1 MRSLQGNQNL
11 RYNGFWLLKPCTRK
25 LIGFLAH
32 QDAKIRGEGAKALGK
47 IGDPE
52 AVRPLVEALLKEKQD
67 EQMPLALAEIG
78 DVSALDPLLDAFK
91 DADREVRPNIAL
103 ALGAFNDKK
112 AVAALIEGLSDLDPN
127 VRFCSI
133 SSLGRIRDSAAVSHL
148 LGCLGE
154 NNEWI
159 FLNVVDALARLGAHR
174 ATNPLVAFYLKERN
188 ERKRS
193 AIITALGAIG
203 DLTSVPTLSKALRD
217 TDDRVKANAIES
229 LARLGLPAEKALGLI
244 QPFLKHPNNRVRG
257 NAMIAAAGFGNIDLA
272 PTMRSM
278 LEDPDKWIRATLG

>member
-1 MRSLQGNQNL
+1 MGNHSLRQ
-11 RYNGFWLLKPCTRK
+11 NGFWLLKPCTRK
-25 LIGFLAH
+25 LIGFLSH
-32 QDAKIRGEGAKALGK
+32 QDSRLRGEGARSLGK

-52 AVRPLVEALLKEKQD
+52 AVKPLISALLQERQD

-78 DVSALDPLLDAFK
+78 DLQALPSLLDAFK
-91 DADREVRPNIAL
+91 EADREVRPNIAL
-103 ALGAFNDKK
+103 ALGAFHDRK
-112 AVAALIEGLSDLDPN
+112 AVDALIEGLSDLDPN

-133 SSLGRIRDSAAVSHL
+133 SALGKLKDSSAVSHL

-203 DLTSVPTLSKALRD
+203 DLTSVPTLTKALRD
-217 TDDRVKANAIES
+217 TDDRVKAICS
-229 LARLGLPAEKALGLI
+229 R
-244 QPFLKHPNNRVRG
+244 
-257 NAMIAAAGFGNIDLA
+257 
-272 PTMRSM
+272 
-278 LEDPDKWIRATLG
+278 